1 MLRTEHNDTLTF
13 ITQPDHGRLAGMLA
27 AHWGNASF
35 TAAGHYG
42 NPAQPDRLRGEVLLA
57 IADHDNGWWEWE
69 ADPSVNT
76 ETGLPM
82 GLGEV
87 LQDQQAGMD
96 RWHIG
101 TARFPTHPYAS
112 LLISW
117 HAYWLYAIRVVDQP
131 DARFT
136 HPLFWKGAPEQ
147 LYPGALDLPEE
158 FLSGLAVTQKRLEQ
172 NILNDECGAS
182 WLGDDVIKPNIRLL
196 QLCDGLSLAL
206 CSKLISAAMG
216 ETKGLGNDD
225 FSLNGV
231 PRAGWD
237 DLVDIRVRAL
247 GDNRLVLDPFP
258 FDEAELRVSVPA
270 KILPAGVITEQ
281 AIHSWW
287 HSLPQQLITWTL
299 VAP

>member
-1 MLRTEHNDTLTF
+1 MLRTEIEDTLTF

-42 NPAQPDRLRGEVLLA
+42 KPAQPDRLRSEVLLA
-57 IADHDNGWWEWE
+57 IAEHDNGWWEWE

-101 TARFPTHPYAS
+101 TTRFPGHPYAS
-112 LLISW
+112 LLIAW
-117 HAYWLYAIRVVDQP
+117 HAYWLYAIRVLDQP
-131 DARFT
+131 DLRFT

-147 LYPGALDLPEE
+147 LYPGALELPRE
-158 FLSGLAVTQKRLEQ
+158 FLEGLAITQKHLESVVV
-172 NILNDECGAS
+172 NDVDGAS
-182 WLGDDVIKPNIRLL
+182 WLREDVIKPNVRLL

-206 CSKLISAAMG
+206 CSKLIPAATG
-216 ETKGLGNDD
+216 GSKGLGNDD
-225 FSLNGV
+225 FSLIAV
-231 PRAGWD
+231 PRTGWG
-237 DLVDIRVRAL
+237 DLVDIHVTAL
-247 GDNRLVLDPFP
+247 GNNRIKLDPYP
-258 FDEAELRVSVPA
+258 FDVPELTVSVPA
-270 KILPAGVITEQ
+270 KILPVGTLSKQ
-281 AIHSWW
+281 PIHLWW
-287 HSLPQQLITWTL
+287 HQVPLRLLTWTL
-299 VAP
+299 VAS

>member
-1 MLRTEHNDTLTF
+1 MLRTEIEDTQAF

-57 IADHDNGWWEWE
+57 IAEHDNGWWEWE

-101 TARFPTHPYAS
+101 TTRFPQHPYAS
-112 LLISW
+112 LLIAW
-117 HAYWLYAIRVVDQP
+117 HAYWLYAIRVLDQP
-131 DARFT
+131 DLRFT

-147 LYPGALDLPEE
+147 LYPGALDLPRE
-158 FLSGLAVTQKRLEQ
+158 FLEGLGMTQKHLESVVV
-172 NILNDECGAS
+172 NDHDGAS
-182 WLGDDVIKPNIRLL
+182 WLGEDVIKPNVRLL

-206 CSKLISAAMG
+206 CSKLIPAAEG

-225 FSLNGV
+225 FSLIGV
-231 PRAGWD
+231 PRTGWD
-237 DLVDIRVRAL
+237 DLVDIQVTPI
-247 GDNRLVLDPFP
+247 GNNRIKLDPYP
-258 FDEAELRVSVPA
+258 FNVPELTVSVPA
-270 KILPAGVITEQ
+270 KILPAGTVSEQ
-281 AIHSWW
+281 PIHLWW
-287 HSLPQQLITWTL
+287 HRVPLRLLTWTL
-299 VAP
+299 VAS

>member
-1 MLRTEHNDTLTF
+1 MLKTVIDDTLTF

-42 NPAQPDRLRGEVLLA
+42 NPAQPDQVRGEVLLA
-57 IADHDNGWWEWE
+57 IAEHDNGWWEWE

-101 TARFPTHPYAS
+101 TTRFPQHPYAS
-112 LLISW
+112 LLIAW
-117 HAYWLYAIRVVDQP
+117 HAYWLYAIRVLDHP
-131 DARFT
+131 DLRYT
-136 HPLFWKGAPEQ
+136 HPLFWRGAPEQ
-147 LYPGALDLPEE
+147 LYPGALELPRE
-158 FLSGLAVTQKRLEQ
+158 FLERLAITQKHLESVVA
-172 NILNDECGAS
+172 NDVDGAR
-182 WLGDDVIKPNIRLL
+182 WLREDVIKPNVRLL

-206 CSKLISAAMG
+206 CSKLIPAAIG

-225 FSLNGV
+225 FSLIGV
-231 PRAGWD
+231 PRTGWD
-237 DLVDIRVRAL
+237 DLVDIHVTAL
-247 GDNRLVLDPFP
+247 GNNRIKLDPYP
-258 FDEAELRVSVPA
+258 FDGPELTVSVPA
-270 KILPAGVITEQ
+270 KILPVGTLSKQ
-281 AIHSWW
+281 PIHLWW
-287 HSLPQQLITWTL
+287 HQVPLRLLTWTL
-299 VAP
+299 VAS

>member
-27 AHWGNASF
+27 AHWGNDLF
-35 TAAGHYG
+35 TAPGHYG
-42 NPAQPDRLRGEVLLA
+42 NPAEADRLRSEVLLG
-57 IADHDNGWWEWE
+57 IAEHDNGWWEWE
-69 ADPSVNT
+69 SDPSITV
-76 ETGLPM
+76 ETGHPM

-96 RWHIG
+96 RWHLG
-101 TARFPTHPYAS
+101 TARLPTHPYAS

-147 LYPGALDLPEE
+147 LYPGALDLPKE

-172 NILNDECGAS
+172 TILDDECGAN

-206 CSKLISAAMG
+206 CSKLIPATSG
-216 ETKGLGNDD
+216 ITNGLGSDD
-225 FSLNGV
+225 FSLIGV

-237 DLVDIRVRAL
+237 DLVDISVRAL
-247 GDNRLVLDPFP
+247 GNNRLVLDPYP
-258 FDEAELRVSVPA
+258 FDVPELTVSVPA
-270 KILPAGVITEQ
+270 KILPAGVTSDQ
-281 AIHSWW
+281 PIHAWW
-287 HSLPQQLITWTL
+287 HSVPLQLITWTL